1 MTSKE
6 KVLIHL
12 EKNSGSYVSGE
23 QLAEL
28 LGVSRAA
35 VWKAIRSL
43 REEGYEIEAVTNRGY
58 RLTER
63 NDVLSAAGIAGH
75 MKNGDASRIHVLRE
89 VDSTNNEAKKLALK
103 GAPHGTVV
111 AAEQQTAGRG
121 RLGRSFESPPGTGI
135 YFTVIL
141 RPDTDLRK
149 ALLITTAAAVAV
161 CRAVRELTGKP
172 ACIKWV
178 NDVYLGEKKFCG
190 ILTES
195 ATDFETGALKSVV
208 TGIGIN
214 FRTPDS
220 VFSEETRARG
230 ICSLYGSGNGPAAD
244 SASKRPSVTRN
255 ELIARIVDELTEICS
270 DLDDHTFLDD
280 YRRWSLVIGREVSC
294 IRGNEH
300 RNVRVLD
307 IDEWGGL
314 VVMNPDGSRETLSS
328 GEISIRW

>member
-220 VFSEETRARG
+220 VFSEEARARG
-230 ICSLYGSGNGPAAD
+230 VCSLYGPD
-244 SASKRPSVTRN
+244 SDTGGTEKPPVTRN
-255 ELIARIVDELTEICS
+255 ELIARIIDELTDICD
-270 DLDDHTFLDD
+270 DLDDRSFLTD
-280 YRRWSLVIGREVSC
+280 YRRWSMVIGREILC
-294 IRGNEH
+294 IRGKE
-300 RNVRVLD
+300 RRKVRALD

-314 VVMNPDGSRETLSS
+314 VVMTEDGNRETLSS
-328 GEISIRW
+328 GEISVRW